1 MAARHLGQPFVQ
13 EVHTMANFTDLLG
26 TLIKAGMSQSSVD
39 RTTSALGGRDG
50 LGALTDLLGQVMGG
64 GSRQSG
70 AGGGLG
76 DLLGSVLGGG
86 AGARGGAGSGLGGV
100 LGSVLG
106 SLANNRSAAGGL
118 GALAGA
124 ILGGGRGATRGA
136 VGGGGLALLASLAF
150 AALQKAGQQ
159 PQVPKALL
167 DEDTPLHQAQV
178 EAQAQTIVRA
188 MINAAKAD
196 GRIDETEISKIIGK
210 LDDDGL
216 TEAEKNFFLTEANKP
231 MDLQGIIDEAAGSQ
245 ELAAEVYAASLLAIE
260 VDTPAEQQ
268 YMAQLAN
275 GLALPQEAVAHIHET
290 LGLRA
295 A

>member
-1 MAARHLGQPFVQ
+1 
-13 EVHTMANFTDLLG
+13 MANFTELLG
-26 TLIKAGMSQSSVD
+26 TLIKAGMSPSSVD

-64 GSRQSG
+64 SRQSG
-70 AGGGLG
+70 AGGGIG
-76 DLLGSVLGGG
+76 DLLGNVLGGA
-86 AGARGGAGSGLGGV
+86 AGSRGGAGSGLGGV

-106 SLANNRSAAGGL
+106 SLGTNRSAAGGL

-136 VGGGGLALLASLAF
+136 IGGGGLALLASLAF
-150 AALQKAGQQ
+150 AALQKAGGRQ
-159 PQVPKALL
+159 PQMPTALM
-167 DEDTPLHQAQV
+167 EEETPAQQQQL

-196 GRIDETEISKIIGK
+196 GQIDETEVQKIIGR
-210 LDDDGL
+210 LDDNGL
-216 TEAEKNFFLTEANKP
+216 TEEEKNFFLVEARKP
-231 MDLQGIIDEAAGSQ
+231 MDLQGIIAEAAVSQ

-260 VDTPAEQQ
+260 VDTTAEQQ
-268 YMAQLAN
+268 YLQQLAD
-275 GLALPQEAVAHIHET
+275 GLGLPAEAVAHIHAA
-290 LGLRA
+290 LGVQA

>member
-1 MAARHLGQPFVQ
+1 
-13 EVHTMANFTDLLG
+13 MANFTELLG
-26 TLIKAGMSQSSVD
+26 TLIKAGMSPSSVD

-64 GSRQSG
+64 SRQSG
-70 AGGGLG
+70 AGGGIG
-76 DLLGSVLGGG
+76 DLLGNVLGGA
-86 AGARGGAGSGLGGV
+86 AGSRGGAGSGLGGV

-106 SLANNRSAAGGL
+106 SLGTNRQAAGGL

-136 VGGGGLALLASLAF
+136 IGGGGLALLASLAF
-150 AALQKAGQQ
+150 AALQKAGRQ
-159 PQVPKALL
+159 PQMPTALM
-167 DEDTPLHQAQV
+167 EEETPAQQQQL

-196 GRIDETEISKIIGK
+196 GQIDETEVQKIIGR
-210 LDDDGL
+210 LDDNGL
-216 TEAEKNFFLTEANKP
+216 TEEEKNFFLVEARKQ
-231 MDLQGIIDEAAGSQ
+231 MDLQGIIAEAAVSQ

-260 VDTPAEQQ
+260 VDTTAEQQ
-268 YMAQLAN
+268 YLQQLAD
-275 GLALPQEAVAHIHET
+275 GLGLPAEAVAHIHAT
-290 LGLRA
+290 LGVQA

>member
-1 MAARHLGQPFVQ
+1 
-13 EVHTMANFTDLLG
+13 MANFTDLLG

-178 EAQAQTIVRA
+178 ETQAQTIVRA

-196 GRIDETEISKIIGK
+196 GRIDETETSKIIGK

>member
-1 MAARHLGQPFVQ
+1 
-13 EVHTMANFTDLLG
+13 MANFTDLLG
-26 TLIKAGMSQSSVD
+26 TLIKAGMSPSSVD

-64 GSRQSG
+64 SRQSG
-70 AGGGLG
+70 SAAGGGLG

-86 AGARGGAGSGLGGV
+86 AGARGGAGSGV

-150 AALQKAGQQ
+150 AALQKAGRQ
-159 PQVPKALL
+159 PQMPTALM
-167 DEDTPLHQAQV
+167 EEETPEQQQQL
-178 EAQAQTIVRA
+178 EAQAQIIVRA

-196 GRIDETEISKIIGK
+196 GQIDEAEVQKIIGR
-210 LDDDGL
+210 LDDNGL
-216 TEAEKNFFLTEANKP
+216 TEEEKNFFLVEARKP
-231 MDLQGIIDEAAGSQ
+231 MDLQGIIAEAAVSQ

-268 YMAQLAN
+268 YLQQLAE
-275 GLALPQEAVAHIHET
+275 GLGLPAEAVAHIHAT
-290 LGLRA
+290 LGVQA

>member
-1 MAARHLGQPFVQ
+1 
-13 EVHTMANFTDLLG
+13 MANFTDLLG
-26 TLIKAGMSQSSVD
+26 TLIKAGMSPSSVD

-64 GSRQSG
+64 SRQSG
-70 AGGGLG
+70 AAAGGGLG

-106 SLANNRSAAGGL
+106 SLATNRSAAGGL

-150 AALQKAGQQ
+150 AALQKAGRQ
-159 PQVPKALL
+159 PQMPTALM
-167 DEDTPLHQAQV
+167 EEETPEQQQQL
-178 EAQAQTIVRA
+178 EAQAQIIVRA

-216 TEAEKNFFLTEANKP
+216 TEAEKNFFLAEANKP
-231 MDLQGIIDEAAGSQ
+231 MDLQGIINEAASSQ

-260 VDTPAEQQ
+260 VDTPAEQHYLQ
-268 YMAQLAN
+268 QLAE
-275 GLALPQEAVAHIHET
+275 GLGLPAEAVAHIHAT
-290 LGLRA
+290 LGVQA

>member
-1 MAARHLGQPFVQ
+1 
-13 EVHTMANFTDLLG
+13 MANFTDLLG
-26 TLIKAGMSQSSVD
+26 TLIKAGMSPSSVD

-50 LGALTDLLGQVMGG
+50 LGALTDLLGQVIG
-64 GSRQSG
+64 GSRQSGAG

-76 DLLGSVLGGG
+76 DLLGSVLGGA
-86 AGARGGAGSGLGGV
+86 AGSRGGAGSRLGGV

-106 SLANNRSAAGGL
+106 SLGTNRSAAGGL

-136 VGGGGLALLASLAF
+136 IGGGGLALLASLAF
-150 AALQKAGQQ
+150 AALQKAGRQ
-159 PQVPKALL
+159 PQMPTALM
-167 DEDTPLHQAQV
+167 EEETPEQQQQL

-196 GRIDETEISKIIGK
+196 GQIDEAEVQKIIGR
-210 LDDDGL
+210 LDDNGL
-216 TEAEKNFFLTEANKP
+216 TEEEKNFFLVEARKP
-231 MDLQGIIDEAAGSQ
+231 MDLQGIIAEAAVSQ

-260 VDTPAEQQ
+260 VDTLAEQQ
-268 YMAQLAN
+268 YLQQLAD
-275 GLALPQEAVAHIHET
+275 GLGLPAEAVTHIHAT
-290 LGLRA
+290 LGVQA

>member
-1 MAARHLGQPFVQ
+1 
-13 EVHTMANFTDLLG
+13 MANFTDLLG

-64 GSRQSG
+64 SRQSGAG

-150 AALQKAGQQ
+150 AALQKAGRQ
-159 PQVPKALL
+159 PQMPTALM
-167 DEDTPLHQAQV
+167 EEETPEQQQQL
-178 EAQAQTIVRA
+178 EAQAQIIVRA

-196 GRIDETEISKIIGK
+196 GQIDEAEVQKIIGR
-210 LDDDGL
+210 LDDNGL
-216 TEAEKNFFLTEANKP
+216 TEEEKNFFLVEARKP
-231 MDLQGIIDEAAGSQ
+231 MDLQGIIAEAAVSQ

-268 YMAQLAN
+268 YLQQLAE
-275 GLALPQEAVAHIHET
+275 GLGLPAEAVAHIHAT
-290 LGLRA
+290 LGVQA

>member
-1 MAARHLGQPFVQ
+1 
-13 EVHTMANFTDLLG
+13 MANFTDLLG

-64 GSRQSG
+64 GRQSG
-70 AGGGLG
+70 AAGGLG

-86 AGARGGAGSGLGGV
+86 AGGTGARGGAGSGLGGV

-106 SLANNRSAAGGL
+106 SLATNRSAAGGL

-150 AALQKAGQQ
+150 AALQRAGQQ

-167 DEDTPLHQAQV
+167 DEETPVHQQEL

-216 TEAEKNFFLTEANKP
+216 TEAEKNFFLAEANKP
-231 MDLQGIIDEAAGSQ
+231 MNLQGIINEAASSQ
-245 ELAAEVYAASLLAIE
+245 ELATEVYAASLLAIE

-268 YMAQLAN
+268 YMAQLAS

-290 LGLRA
+290 LGLRVA
-295 A
+295 

>member
-1 MAARHLGQPFVQ
+1 
-13 EVHTMANFTDLLG
+13 
-26 TLIKAGMSQSSVD
+26 
-39 RTTSALGGRDG
+39 
-50 LGALTDLLGQVMGG
+50 
-64 GSRQSG
+64 
-70 AGGGLG
+70 
-76 DLLGSVLGGG
+76 
-86 AGARGGAGSGLGGV
+86 
-100 LGSVLG
+100 
-106 SLANNRSAAGGL
+106 
-118 GALAGA
+118 
-124 ILGGGRGATRGA
+124 LGGGRGAARRAG
-136 VGGGGLALLASLAF
+136 GGGGLALLASLAF
-150 AALQKAGQQ
+150 AALQRAGQQ

-167 DEDTPLHQAQV
+167 DEETPVHQQEL

-231 MDLQGIIDEAAGSQ
+231 MDLQGIVNEAAGSQ

-268 YMAQLAN
+268 YMAQLAS

-290 LGLRA
+290 LGLRVA
-295 A
+295 

>member
-1 MAARHLGQPFVQ
+1 
-13 EVHTMANFTDLLG
+13 MANFTDLLG
-26 TLIKAGMSQSSVD
+26 TLIKAGMSPSSVD
-39 RTTSALGGRDG
+39 RTTSALGGSDG
-50 LGALTDLLGQVMGG
+50 LGALTVLLGQVMGG
-64 GSRQSG
+64 SRQSG
-70 AGGGLG
+70 AAASGGLG

-150 AALQKAGQQ
+150 AALQKAGRQ
-159 PQVPKALL
+159 PQMPTALM
-167 DEDTPLHQAQV
+167 EEETPEQQQQL
-178 EAQAQTIVRA
+178 EAQAQIIVRA

-196 GRIDETEISKIIGK
+196 GQIDEAEVQKIIGR
-210 LDDDGL
+210 LDDNGL
-216 TEAEKNFFLTEANKP
+216 TEEEKNFFLVEARKP
-231 MDLQGIIDEAAGSQ
+231 MDLQGIIAEAAVSQ

-268 YMAQLAN
+268 YLQQLAE
-275 GLALPQEAVAHIHET
+275 GLGLPAEAVAHIHAT
-290 LGLRA
+290 LGVQA

>member
-1 MAARHLGQPFVQ
+1 
-13 EVHTMANFTDLLG
+13 MANFTDLLG
-26 TLIKAGMSQSSVD
+26 TLIKAGMSPSSVD

-64 GSRQSG
+64 SRQSG
-70 AGGGLG
+70 A
-76 DLLGSVLGGG
+76 
-86 AGARGGAGSGLGGV
+86 
-100 LGSVLG
+100 
-106 SLANNRSAAGGL
+106 AAGGL

-150 AALQKAGQQ
+150 AALQKAGRQ
-159 PQVPKALL
+159 PQMPTALM
-167 DEDTPLHQAQV
+167 EEETPEQQQQL
-178 EAQAQTIVRA
+178 EAQAQIIVRA

-196 GRIDETEISKIIGK
+196 GQIDEAEVQKIIGR
-210 LDDDGL
+210 LDDNGL
-216 TEAEKNFFLTEANKP
+216 TEEEKNFFLVEARKP
-231 MDLQGIIDEAAGSQ
+231 MDLQGIIAEAAVSQ

-268 YMAQLAN
+268 YLQQLAE
-275 GLALPQEAVAHIHET
+275 GLGLPAEAVAHIHAT
-290 LGLRA
+290 LGVQA

>member
-1 MAARHLGQPFVQ
+1 
-13 EVHTMANFTDLLG
+13 MANFTDLLG

-64 GSRQSG
+64 GRQSG

-86 AGARGGAGSGLGGV
+86 AGGTGARGGAGSGLGGV

-106 SLANNRSAAGGL
+106 SLATNRSAAGGL

-150 AALQKAGQQ
+150 AALQRAGQQ

-167 DEDTPLHQAQV
+167 DEETPVHQQEL

-216 TEAEKNFFLTEANKP
+216 TEAEKNFFLAEANKP
-231 MDLQGIIDEAAGSQ
+231 MDLQGIVNEAAGSQ

-268 YMAQLAN
+268 YMAQLAS

-290 LGLRA
+290 LGLRVA
-295 A
+295 

>member
-1 MAARHLGQPFVQ
+1 
-13 EVHTMANFTDLLG
+13 MANFTDLLG
-26 TLIKAGMSQSSVD
+26 TLIKAGMSPSSVD

-64 GSRQSG
+64 SRQSG
-70 AGGGLG
+70 AAAGGGLG

-86 AGARGGAGSGLGGV
+86 AGAQGGAGSGLGGV

-150 AALQKAGQQ
+150 AALQKAGRQ
-159 PQVPKALL
+159 PQMPTALM
-167 DEDTPLHQAQV
+167 EEETPEQQQQL
-178 EAQAQTIVRA
+178 EAQAQIIVRA

-196 GRIDETEISKIIGK
+196 GQIDEAEVQKIIGR
-210 LDDDGL
+210 LDDNGL
-216 TEAEKNFFLTEANKP
+216 TEEEKNFFLVEARKP
-231 MDLQGIIDEAAGSQ
+231 MDLQGIIAEAAVSQ

-268 YMAQLAN
+268 YLQQLAE
-275 GLALPQEAVAHIHET
+275 GLGLPAEAVAHIHAT
-290 LGLRA
+290 LGVQA

>member
-1 MAARHLGQPFVQ
+1 
-13 EVHTMANFTDLLG
+13 MANFTDLLG
-26 TLIKAGMSQSSVD
+26 TLIKAGMSPSSVD

-64 GSRQSG
+64 SRQSG
-70 AGGGLG
+70 AAAGGGLG

-150 AALQKAGQQ
+150 AALQRAGQQ

-167 DEDTPLHQAQV
+167 DEETPVHQQEL

-196 GRIDETEISKIIGK
+196 GQIDEAEVQKIIGR
-210 LDDDGL
+210 LDDNGL
-216 TEAEKNFFLTEANKP
+216 TEEEKNFFLVEARKP
-231 MDLQGIIDEAAGSQ
+231 MDLQGIIAEAAVSQ

-268 YMAQLAN
+268 YLQQLAE
-275 GLALPQEAVAHIHET
+275 GLGLPAEAVAHIHAT
-290 LGLRA
+290 LGVQA

>member
-1 MAARHLGQPFVQ
+1 
-13 EVHTMANFTDLLG
+13 MANFTDLLG
-26 TLIKAGMSQSSVD
+26 TLIKAGMSPSSVD

-64 GSRQSG
+64 SRQSG
-70 AGGGLG
+70 AAAGGGLG

-86 AGARGGAGSGLGGV
+86 AGARGGAGSGV

-150 AALQKAGQQ
+150 AALQKAGRQ
-159 PQVPKALL
+159 PQMPTALM
-167 DEDTPLHQAQV
+167 EEETPEQQQQL
-178 EAQAQTIVRA
+178 EAQAQIIVRA

-196 GRIDETEISKIIGK
+196 GQIDEAEVQKIIGR
-210 LDDDGL
+210 LDDNGL
-216 TEAEKNFFLTEANKP
+216 TEEEKNFFLVEARKP
-231 MDLQGIIDEAAGSQ
+231 MDLQGIIAEAAVSQ

-268 YMAQLAN
+268 YLQQLAE
-275 GLALPQEAVAHIHET
+275 GLGLPAEAVAHIHAT
-290 LGLRA
+290 LGVQA

>member
-1 MAARHLGQPFVQ
+1 
-13 EVHTMANFTDLLG
+13 MANFTDLLG
-26 TLIKAGMSQSSVD
+26 TLIKAGMSPSSVD

-64 GSRQSG
+64 SRQSG
-70 AGGGLG
+70 AAAGGGLG

-136 VGGGGLALLASLAF
+136 VGGGGLALLAPLAF
-150 AALQKAGQQ
+150 AALQKAGRQ
-159 PQVPKALL
+159 PQMPTALM
-167 DEDTPLHQAQV
+167 EEETPEQQQQQL
-178 EAQAQTIVRA
+178 EAQAQIIVRA

-196 GRIDETEISKIIGK
+196 GQIDEAEVQKIIGR
-210 LDDDGL
+210 LDDNGL
-216 TEAEKNFFLTEANKP
+216 TEEEKNFFLVEARKP
-231 MDLQGIIDEAAGSQ
+231 MDLQGIIAEAAVSQ

-268 YMAQLAN
+268 YLQQLAE
-275 GLALPQEAVAHIHET
+275 GLGLPAEAVAHIHAT
-290 LGLRA
+290 LGVQA

>member
-1 MAARHLGQPFVQ
+1 
-13 EVHTMANFTDLLG
+13 MANFTDLLG

-64 GSRQSG
+64 GRQSG

-86 AGARGGAGSGLGGV
+86 AGGTGARGGAGSGLGGV

-106 SLANNRSAAGGL
+106 SLATNRSAAGGL

-150 AALQKAGQQ
+150 AALQRAGQQ

-167 DEDTPLHQAQV
+167 DEETPMHQQEL

-231 MDLQGIIDEAAGSQ
+231 MDLQGIVNEAAGSQ

-268 YMAQLAN
+268 YMAQLAS

-290 LGLRA
+290 LGLRVA
-295 A
+295 

>member
-1 MAARHLGQPFVQ
+1 
-13 EVHTMANFTDLLG
+13 MANFTDLLG

-64 GSRQSG
+64 GRQSG

-86 AGARGGAGSGLGGV
+86 AGGTAARGGAGSSLGVV

-106 SLANNRSAAGGL
+106 SLATNRSAAGGL

-136 VGGGGLALLASLAF
+136 VGGGGLALLAALAF
-150 AALQKAGQQ
+150 AALQRAGQQ

-167 DEDTPLHQAQV
+167 DEETPVHQQEL

-216 TEAEKNFFLTEANKP
+216 TEAEKNFFLAEANKP
-231 MDLQGIIDEAAGSQ
+231 MDLQGIINEAASSQ
-245 ELAAEVYAASLLAIE
+245 ELATEVYAASLLAIE

-268 YMAQLAN
+268 YMAQLAS

-290 LGLRA
+290 LGLRVA
-295 A
+295 

>member
-1 MAARHLGQPFVQ
+1 
-13 EVHTMANFTDLLG
+13 MANFTDLLG

-64 GSRQSG
+64 GRQSG

-86 AGARGGAGSGLGGV
+86 AGGTAARGGAGSSLGVV

-106 SLANNRSAAGGL
+106 SLATNRSAAGGL

-150 AALQKAGQQ
+150 AALQRAGQQ

-167 DEDTPLHQAQV
+167 DEETPVHQQEL

-216 TEAEKNFFLTEANKP
+216 TEAEKNFFLAEANKP
-231 MDLQGIIDEAAGSQ
+231 MDLQGIINEAASSQ
-245 ELAAEVYAASLLAIE
+245 ELATEVYAASLLAIE

-268 YMAQLAN
+268 YMAQLAS

-290 LGLRA
+290 LGLRVA
-295 A
+295 

>member
-1 MAARHLGQPFVQ
+1 
-13 EVHTMANFTDLLG
+13 MANFTDLLG
-26 TLIKAGMSQSSVD
+26 TLIKAGMSPSSVD

-64 GSRQSG
+64 SRQSG
-70 AGGGLG
+70 AAAGGGLG

-150 AALQKAGQQ
+150 AALQKAGRQ
-159 PQVPKALL
+159 PQMPTALM
-167 DEDTPLHQAQV
+167 EEETPAQQQQL
-178 EAQAQTIVRA
+178 EAQAQIIVRA

-196 GRIDETEISKIIGK
+196 GQIDEAEVQKIIGR
-210 LDDDGL
+210 LDDNGL
-216 TEAEKNFFLTEANKP
+216 TEEEKNFFLVEARKP
-231 MDLQGIIDEAAGSQ
+231 MDLQGIIAEAAVSQ

-260 VDTPAEQQ
+260 VDTPAEQHYLQ
-268 YMAQLAN
+268 QLAE
-275 GLALPQEAVAHIHET
+275 GLGLPAEAVAHIHAT
-290 LGLRA
+290 LGVQA

>member
-1 MAARHLGQPFVQ
+1 
-13 EVHTMANFTDLLG
+13 MANFTDLLG
-26 TLIKAGMSQSSVD
+26 TLIKAGMSPSSVD

-64 GSRQSG
+64 GRQSG

-150 AALQKAGQQ
+150 AALQKAGRQ
-159 PQVPKALL
+159 PQMPTALM
-167 DEDTPLHQAQV
+167 EEETPEQQQL
-178 EAQAQTIVRA
+178 EAQAQIIVRA

-196 GRIDETEISKIIGK
+196 GQIDEAEVQKIIGR
-210 LDDDGL
+210 LDDNGL
-216 TEAEKNFFLTEANKP
+216 TEEEKNFFLVEARKP
-231 MDLQGIIDEAAGSQ
+231 MDLQGIIAEAAVSQ

-268 YMAQLAN
+268 YLQQLAE
-275 GLALPQEAVAHIHET
+275 GLGLPAEAVAHIHAT
-290 LGLRA
+290 LGVQA

>member
-1 MAARHLGQPFVQ
+1 
-13 EVHTMANFTDLLG
+13 MANFTDLLG
-26 TLIKAGMSQSSVD
+26 TLIKAGMSPSSVD

-64 GSRQSG
+64 SRQSGAG

-76 DLLGSVLGGG
+76 DLLGSVLGGA
-86 AGARGGAGSGLGGV
+86 AGSRGGAGSGLGGV

-106 SLANNRSAAGGL
+106 SLGTNRQAAGGL

-136 VGGGGLALLASLAF
+136 IGGGGLALLASLAF
-150 AALQKAGQQ
+150 AALQKAGRQ
-159 PQVPKALL
+159 PQMPTALM
-167 DEDTPLHQAQV
+167 EEETPAQQQQL

-196 GRIDETEISKIIGK
+196 GQIDETEVQKIIGR
-210 LDDDGL
+210 LDDNGL
-216 TEAEKNFFLTEANKP
+216 TEEEKNFFLVEARKP
-231 MDLQGIIDEAAGSQ
+231 MDLQGIIAEAAVSQ

-260 VDTPAEQQ
+260 VDTTAEQQ
-268 YMAQLAN
+268 YLQQLAD
-275 GLALPQEAVAHIHET
+275 GLGLPAEAVAHIHAT
-290 LGLRA
+290 LGVQA